1 MAIRLLDESYSIIDV
16 PIGLQR
22 KLNETFK
29 QRVRVKEIVDKS
41 KIVTNL
47 IGAYAVRRVAHKA
60 RFYVMDV
67 VTQKMGLVLNRQLGS
82 EKINVR
88 TILEKLNEKGIKV
101 FLKGGVVRDIFTG
114 VDSIDVDAIFD
125 SNIYKVKAICDE
137 EGWLVDN
144 LAPKFQSMN
153 IGGAK
158 GVSIDLVN
166 LKATF
171 MSSDIEHEF
180 TVNDLVFDWRANV
193 LIDVSGY
200 GLFDVINRIIRI
212 SPTPNLYNKWASNDW
227 KKPLRYFKL
236 LMKGYKPMTP
246 KLHEF
251 VVGYIENN
259 IESVYFQTI
268 YENVSRI
275 KHFLIK
281 NITNGIINTD
291 GSYEYG
297 VNKRGIHPFLMEM
310 KKHLSAQVF
319 LRIISILRASSH
331 DRYIETIMNKVS
343 KNKKL
348 TMKIKRKSIL

>member
-1 MAIRLLDESYSIIDV
+1 MSIRILGESYNIIDI

-29 QRVRVKEIVDKS
+29 QRVRVKEITDK
-41 KIVTNL
+41 KELVKNL
-47 IGAYAVRRVAHKA
+47 IGEYAVRRIAHKS
-60 RFYVMDV
+60 RFYILDV
-67 VTQKMGLVLNRQLGS
+67 VTQKVGQILNRQLGS
-82 EKINVR
+82 SNVSVR
-88 TILEKLNEKGIKV
+88 AIFEKLNENGIKV
-101 FLKGGVVRDIFTG
+101 YLKGGIVRDIFVG
-114 VDSIDVDAIFD
+114 VDSVDVDAIFD
-125 SNIYKVKAICDE
+125 SDISKVKAICDS
-137 EGWLVDN
+137 EGWIVDN
-144 LAPKFQSMN
+144 LVPKFQSMN

-171 MSSDIEHEF
+171 LSSEIEHEF

-200 GLFDVINRIIRI
+200 GIFDVINRTIRI

-246 KLHEF
+246 RLHAF
-251 VVGYIENN
+251 VIGYIEKNLD
-259 IESVYFQTI
+259 SVYFQTI
-268 YENVSRI
+268 YENVTRI

-281 NITNGIINTD
+281 NITNGIINPD

-297 VNKRGIHPFLMEM
+297 VNKRAIYPYLIEM
-310 KKHLSAQVF
+310 KKHVSNTVF
-319 LRIISILRASSH
+319 MRIISILRESSR
-331 DRYIETIMNKVS
+331 DKYMMTVVS
-343 KNKKL
+343 RVSNHSKKL
-348 TMKIKRKSIL
+348 TMKLKK

>member
-1 MAIRLLDESYSIIDV
+1 MAIRLLGDSYSIIDV
-16 PIGLQR
+16 PIGLQK

-29 QRVRVKEIVDKS
+29 QRVRVKEIVDKAE
-41 KIVTNL
+41 IVHNL
-47 IGAYAVRRVAHKA
+47 IGEYAVRKVAGKA

-67 VTQKMGLVLNRQLGS
+67 VTKKVEQLLNRQLGS
-82 EKINVR
+82 AKIIVR
-88 TILEKLNEKGIKV
+88 TIFEKLNENGIKV
-101 FLKGGVVRDIFTG
+101 FLKGGIVRDIFTG
-114 VDSIDVDAIFD
+114 VDSVDVDAIFD
-125 SNIYKVKAICDE
+125 SDISKVKAICDE
-137 EGWLVDN
+137 EGWIVDN
-144 LAPKFQSMN
+144 LVPKFQSMN

-171 MSSDIEHEF
+171 LSSEIEHEF

-200 GLFDVINRIIRI
+200 GVFDVINRTIRI

-246 KLHEF
+246 KLHAF
-251 VVGYIENN
+251 VVSYIEKNV
-259 IESVYFQTI
+259 ETVYFQTI

-281 NITNGIINTD
+281 NITNGVINPD

-297 VNKRGIHPFLMEM
+297 VNKRAIYPFLMEM
-310 KKHLSAQVF
+310 KKHLSSSVF
-319 LRIISILRASSH
+319 ARIVSILRESSR
-331 DRYIETIMNKVS
+331 DKYMTTVVNKVS
-343 KNKKL
+343 QSKKL
-348 TMKIKRKSIL
+348 TMKIKKD